1 MGVECVFPRDTCVV
15 ALSKGVM
22 IAPEPMEIACVEQG
36 KVHEQAGSQGQ
47 EGGFTAE
54 FEAIYAAHAQ
64 PVYYLAL
71 RFLGDPAQAED
82 AAHDVFVKAFRSFRD
97 FRGESEVRTW
107 LYRITLHHCTNL
119 RQRWSA
125 RNIHLADD
133 ASVLEAEPS
142 AGRDPLRALETKE
155 LGQRIQ
161 NALDRLPDEY
171 RCLLLLVADQDLS
184 YEQVGEITQ
193 QTPDAVRGKL
203 HRARKAFS
211 TAFAKTA

>member
-1 MGVECVFPRDTCVV
+1 MTV
-15 ALSKGVM
+15 
-22 IAPEPMEIACVEQG
+22 PEPMEIACGEQG
-36 KVHEQAGSQGQ
+36 IAHEHLGPDGP
-47 EGGFTAE
+47 EGGFPAD
-54 FEAIYAAHAQ
+54 FEAVYAAHAQ

-71 RFLGDPAQAED
+71 RLLGDPAQAQD
-82 AAHDVFVKAFRSFRD
+82 AAHDVFVKAFRGFGE
-97 FRGESEVRTW
+97 FRGDSEVRTW

-133 ASVLEAEPS
+133 ASVLDGEPS
-142 AGRDPLRALETKE
+142 TGRDPLRALETKE

-184 YEQVGEITQ
+184 YDQVGEITQ

-211 TAFAKTA
+211 TAFAKSA